1 MTIPATTIT
10 WEHPAA
16 IGMKVILNEEGVNLR
31 CSGEPMSLDQGEVIQ
46 LMQLLTEVL
55 ELRQSDDEIVPS
67 PPTEEELLNLSNR
80 VHAKR
85 AANAVYRELAG
96 EVAF

>member
-1 MTIPATTIT
+1 MTMPATTIT
-10 WEHPAA
+10 WEHPTAV
-16 IGMKVILNEEGVNLR
+16 GMKVILSEEGVNLR
-31 CSGEPMSLDQGEVIQ
+31 CSGEPMFLDQGEVIQ

-67 PPTEEELLNLSNR
+67 PPTDEEMLNLSNR
-80 VHAKR
+80 VHARR
-85 AANAVYRELAG
+85 AATAVFRELAG